1 MTFLIGF
8 VAILFVFLFIVL
20 ELKKQWLYAI
30 FVKGAASFLFVF
42 TALVAIAER
51 TMSEVTFPDD
61 AAMKISLLFV
71 GGLVAGLLGD
81 VALALRPL
89 RPTGENKTII
99 ASGIACFSIG
109 HVFYLAALLL
119 FGGFQ
124 WEALPF
130 ALVVTALV
138 YGMSRL
144 MKFQMGWLTA
154 PTFFY
159 SFLIFWMVG
168 QAIFVRIDAGV
179 MTFLNLAVA
188 GAMLFGISDLILA
201 PIYYK
206 GVTRPALIGANLV
219 TYYAAQILLAI
230 SLLFL

>member
-1 MTFLIGF
+1 MTYFIGVF
-8 VAILFVFLFIVL
+8 AVLFVFIFVML
-20 ELKKQWLYAI
+20 ELRKQWLHAI
-30 FVKGAASFLFVF
+30 LMKGATSFMFVYL
-42 TALVAIAER
+42 ALVATMER
-51 TMSEVTFPDD
+51 TMNEVTFPDD

-81 VALALRPL
+81 IILALRPL
-89 RPTGENKTII
+89 RPAAENKTII
-99 ASGIACFSIG
+99 GGGIASFSIG
-109 HVFYLAALLL
+109 HIFYLGGLLL
-119 FGGFQ
+119 YGGFQ

-144 MKFQMGWLTA
+144 MKFQMGRLTV

-168 QAIFVRIDAGV
+168 QAIFVRIEAGNLV
-179 MTFLNLAVA
+179 FLNLAVA
-188 GAMLFGISDLILA
+188 GAMLFGVSDLILA

-219 TYYAAQILLAI
+219 TYYAAQILLAG

>member
-8 VAILFVFLFIVL
+8 VAVLFVALFVVL
-20 ELKKQWLYAI
+20 ELKKQWLYAMFI
-30 FVKGAASFLFVF
+30 KGAASFLFVF

-51 TMSEVTFPDD
+51 TMTGVLFPEDPD
-61 AAMKISLLFV
+61 IKVSLLFV

-89 RPTGENKTII
+89 RPATENKTII
-99 ASGIACFSIG
+99 ASGIACFSVG

-119 FGGFQ
+119 VGGFQ

-130 ALVVTALV
+130 AVVVTGLV

-168 QAIFVRIDAGV
+168 QAIFVRMETGNMV
-179 MTFLNLAVA
+179 FLNLAVA
-188 GAMLFGISDLILA
+188 GAMLFGVSDLILA
-201 PIYYK
+201 PIYFK
-206 GVTRPALIGANLV
+206 GMTRPFMIAANLL
-219 TYYAAQILLAI
+219 TYYAAQILLAL

>member
-8 VAILFVFLFIVL
+8 VAILFIALFIVL

-42 TALVAIAER
+42 TAFVAVAER
-51 TMSEVTFPDD
+51 SMQGVLFPEDLD
-61 AAMKISLLFV
+61 IKISLLFF

-89 RPTGENKTII
+89 RPASENKTII
-99 ASGIACFSIG
+99 ASGIACFSVG

-119 FGGFQ
+119 YGGFQ

-130 ALVVTALV
+130 AVIVTALV

-144 MKFQMGWLTA
+144 MKFEMGWLKL

-168 QAIFVRIDAGV
+168 QAVFLRIEAGNLL
-179 MTFLNLAVA
+179 FLNLSVA

-206 GVTRPALIGANLV
+206 GATRPFMIASNLV
-219 TYYAAQILLAI
+219 TYYAAQLLLALA
-230 SLLFL
+230 LLFL